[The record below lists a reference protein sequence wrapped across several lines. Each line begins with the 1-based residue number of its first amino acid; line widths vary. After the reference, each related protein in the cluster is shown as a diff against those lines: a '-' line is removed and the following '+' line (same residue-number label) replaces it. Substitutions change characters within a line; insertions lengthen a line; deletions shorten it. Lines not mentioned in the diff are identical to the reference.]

1 MTKKIQFQKAQA
13 VLRSLIQGLDP
24 ETGTELTNDT
34 VVNRIEVNRSLA
46 TALTAMEQVE
56 ARMLR
61 RALLPASVGKPWTRE
76 EEKQLRAEFGRGE
89 PIPLIAT
96 KHGRTIRAIEARL
109 ERLGLL
115 QPDQRTTNNSFMGQP
130 NRTDAE

>member
-1 MTKKIQFQKAQA
+1 MTKRIQFQRAQT

-24 ETGTELTNDT
+24 ETGAELPRDT
-34 VVNRIEVNRSLA
+34 IVNRIEVNRSMA

-61 RALLPASVGKPWTRE
+61 RAQLPESVGKTWGGE

-89 PIPLIAT
+89 PSPLIAT
-96 KHGRTIRAIEARL
+96 KHGRTVRAIEARL

-115 QPDQRTTNNSFMGQP
+115 QSDQRTTNNSFMGQQS
-130 NRTDAE
+130 RSDAE